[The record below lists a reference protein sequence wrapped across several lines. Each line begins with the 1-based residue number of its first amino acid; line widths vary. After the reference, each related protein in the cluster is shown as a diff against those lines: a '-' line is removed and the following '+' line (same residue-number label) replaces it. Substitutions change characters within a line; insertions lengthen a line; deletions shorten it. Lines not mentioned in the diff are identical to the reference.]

1 MKQFFLFG
9 QSNMAGAD
17 AVPSEPWR
25 AIPSDERS
33 RLYLGWNLKDTPI
46 KSEAVTL
53 APTSILTDTLIHG
66 PEVGFARALQA
77 SIPDDYL
84 FVKTTDNIPPAETEF
99 LWAIDKTYM
108 RNALSFFDS
117 VCRLEN
123 AKLRP
128 DAVLMAQGID
138 EALSDCRWTDY
149 KTNLFRLI
157 NAIRSHFDDPSL
169 PFIIGQ
175 SVDSPYALPARMA
188 FVRRSQRLAS
198 AALHNVGLVSIDD
211 LTPYIRGHHLSSS
224 SQLEFGRRFALKFLD
239 YCSR

>member
-1 MKQFFLFG
+1 MKQFLLFG

-17 AVPSEPWR
+17 AVSSEPWQ

-33 RLYLGWNLKDTPI
+33 RLYLGWNLKDAPI
-46 KSEAVTL
+46 KSKALTL
-53 APTSILTDTLIHG
+53 PPTSILTDTLIHG
-66 PEVGFARALQA
+66 PEIGFARALQA

-84 FVKTTDNIPPAETEF
+84 FVKTTDNTPPAETEF
-99 LWAIDKTYM
+99 LWAIDKPYM
-108 RNALSFFDS
+108 RNTVSFFDS

-138 EALSDCRWTDY
+138 EALSDCRCANY
-149 KTNLFRLI
+149 KMNLFRLI
-157 NAIRSHFDDPSL
+157 NAIRTHLDDPSL
-169 PFIIGQ
+169 PFIIGH
-175 SVDSPYALPARMA
+175 SVDLPYALPSRMA

-239 YCSR
+239 CYKR